1 MCSTPA
7 VCVIGNVGGNQ
18 SNKGFKQGKLS
29 RHSTRVKHPNSKTY
43 KKHIQ
48 IVPNSHNQ
56 SIKRVYRFNV
66 TEIVKLTKNHR
77 IAKNGQSDIF
87 LCDERC

>member
-43 KKHIQ
+43 KKKSHKKYPIHIINPFDLFPSTQ
-48 IVPNSHNQ
+48 LKE
-56 SIKRVYRFNV
+56 SI
-66 TEIVKLTKNHR
+66 E
-77 IAKNGQSDIF
+77 SM
-87 LCDERC
+87 